1 MEGLCVHGYIWCRH
15 TANISV
21 FIFYKI
27 SMNNVYCMKY
37 LSQDLQVIKARFFF
51 YSLFAFTSVFSSLIF
66 KKLTCVLDITDKIES

>member
-1 MEGLCVHGYIWCRH
+1 MTIIRRKWKDFVYMDIWCRH

-37 LSQDLQVIKARFFF
+37 LSQDLQVIKARFFSILCLPLHQYF
-51 YSLFAFTSVFSSLIF
+51 LPLFLRN
-66 KKLTCVLDITDKIES
+66 

>member
-1 MEGLCVHGYIWCRH
+1 MTIIRRKWKDFVYMDIWCRH

-37 LSQDLQVIKARFFF
+37 LSQDLQVIKVR
-51 YSLFAFTSVFSSLIF
+51 SFSILYLPLHQYF
-66 KKLTCVLDITDKIES
+66 PP

>member
-1 MEGLCVHGYIWCRH
+1 MTIIRRKWKDFVYMDIWRRH

-37 LSQDLQVIKARFFF
+37 L
-51 YSLFAFTSVFSSLIF
+51 
-66 KKLTCVLDITDKIES
+66 

>member
-1 MEGLCVHGYIWCRH
+1 MTIIRRKWKDFVYMDIWRRH

-37 LSQDLQVIKARFFF
+37 LSQDLQVIKAR
-51 YSLFAFTSVFSSLIF
+51 LFSILCLPLHQYFLP
-66 KKLTCVLDITDKIES
+66 